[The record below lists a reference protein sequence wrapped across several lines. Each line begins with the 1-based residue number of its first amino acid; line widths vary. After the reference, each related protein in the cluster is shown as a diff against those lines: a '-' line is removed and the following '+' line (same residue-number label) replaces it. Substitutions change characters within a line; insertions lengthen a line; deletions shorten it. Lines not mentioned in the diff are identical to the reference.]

1 MAHAC
6 TGRLIL
12 ASKASLRLSSAPMR
26 LLSTSARQAKN
37 VTRDNNRF
45 RGVSVLRRSGLREP
59 VSVSKEPL
67 PKPADYTPT
76 VEENPDH
83 GLWGFFP
90 APGKLMRTPEEDA
103 QHGRAWTVEE
113 LRKKD
118 WEDLHRLWWVCLRER
133 NLIATADIERMR
145 SDFGFGHSE
154 SRARD
159 AQVRLTMKRIKAT
172 LTERYYLWEDARKTA
187 ENDPE
192 INLSGTGDAYIPA
205 PLSEEDVFAED
216 AAWAAKLDEGVKDAE
231 PVATSKA

>member
-1 MAHAC
+1 MP
-6 TGRLIL
+6 
-12 ASKASLRLSSAPMR
+12 LRLATSAPIR

-59 VSVSKEPL
+59 VSVSKEQL
-67 PKPADYTPT
+67 PTPADYTPT
-76 VEENPDH
+76 IEENPDH

-103 QHGRAWTVEE
+103 QHGRAWTVQE

-145 SDFGFGHSE
+145 ADFGFGHSE

-159 AQVRLTMKRIKAT
+159 AQVSVCRIR
-172 LTERYYLWEDARKTA
+172 ERVFFSFELRT
-187 ENDPE
+187 
-192 INLSGTGDAYIPA
+192 
-205 PLSEEDVFAED
+205 DVLMLLEH
-216 AAWAAKLDEGVKDAE
+216 LDSVDDEAHQGYAD
-231 PVATSKA
+231 